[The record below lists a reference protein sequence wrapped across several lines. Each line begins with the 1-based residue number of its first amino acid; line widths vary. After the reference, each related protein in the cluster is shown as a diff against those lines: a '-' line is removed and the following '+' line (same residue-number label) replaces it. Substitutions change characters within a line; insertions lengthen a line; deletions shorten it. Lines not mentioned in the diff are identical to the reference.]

1 MTCFWSRPWSRPWSR
16 FCLPCI
22 ALLCAA
28 LLGISAEAAWAQDRG
43 TLRGTVRDAETQDP
57 LVGANVV
64 LTDLARGTST
74 NPDGQFEIRDV
85 PAGMHS
91 VEVTFV
97 GFEAVTRT
105 VSVQAGATT
114 TLEVAL
120 APAPLVG
127 GEVVVT
133 GSKRQEKIL
142 EAPIQVEAIDAQD
155 LETTGGGTYL
165 SALSNLKGIDF
176 VNVGI
181 NGQGISARGFNNH
194 FNTRLLQMKDGRVA
208 QLPGTGLPQG
218 NFLPTS
224 QLDVKSIEVVVGP
237 ASALYGPNAHT
248 GVVNVITKDPWDES
262 GAAFNIRGGQN
273 DLIDFNGRI
282 AGTINEDFGWK
293 VTGQYMSATDFRPP
307 EATGSNPP
315 PQDFSHYFTNQNANA
330 LFYEGELVQDYDLE
344 SIRTEASLYYQFGDD
359 WQLTG
364 AYGFSENDN
373 FGLTNNGRNRIL
385 DWQVQYQNLQ
395 LSSDHWF
402 VQATHTSNDAGD
414 TYQINA
420 VGSAAAGIYDAAIAE
435 GASPSAAREAALSE
449 LPALRE
455 ANRFV
460 DRGELWDSEIQ
471 YRNTLDVGD
480 GTLDIVTGGQA
491 RRYLPDSDGTFL
503 ADADGQDIDA
513 TEVGGYLQLD
523 YRPTDRIRINTAAR
537 VDDHSDYGTQFSP
550 KAAVVYTVAPS
561 HNVRAGYN
569 RAFKSPTILESNL
582 LISDVFRG
590 NIDGYTIRDQQT
602 NDVVRTVSPLDPEEV
617 NSIEVGYKGVF
628 GKRVY
633 VDVSGYNS
641 WYQNFISPLTNV
653 ADPLGLFNEDGP
665 TGTVAFD
672 DEGNLVGE
680 GTPLAGTL
688 STYFNFGEA
697 TVRGLDV
704 GVNVYANAHFSVS
717 GSVSFIDLASS
728 ERGDAEED
736 LLLNVPNTKVKGA
749 ATVRDLGVDGW
760 FLSASG
766 RWHSAFE
773 FRSGRWDSDVYY
785 TDGEVPSRFTATL
798 TAGYTVPET
807 GVSIK
812 ASVNNLFNT
821 ERVDVLGAPV
831 TERLIWL
838 SASYKLDGL
847 RF

>member
-1 MTCFWSRPWSRPWSR
+1 MTRSRPSLW
-16 FCLPCI
+16 I
-22 ALLCAA
+22 AVLSTAVAFFLVAA
-28 LLGISAEAAWAQDRG
+28 PVSVAQDTGALAG
-43 TLRGTVRDAETQDP
+43 TIQEADTGEP

-64 LTDLARGTST
+64 VGETNLGTSADA
-74 NPDGQFEIRDV
+74 NGAYRIEDI
-85 PAGMHS
+85 PAGSYTVRVSFIGYQSQSES
-91 VEVTFV
+91 VSIRAGETTRLDVALETQSFV
-97 GFEAVTRT
+97 GD
-105 VSVQAGATT
+105 
-114 TLEVAL
+114 
-120 APAPLVG
+120 
-127 GEVVVT
+127 EVVVT
-133 GSKRQEKIL
+133 GSRRQEKIL

-224 QLDVKSIEVVVGP
+224 ELDVKTIEVVVGP

-248 GVVNVITKDPWDES
+248 GVVNVITRDPWDES
-262 GAAFNIRGGQN
+262 GAAFNVRGGQN
-273 DLIDFNGRI
+273 DLIDVNGRI

-293 VTGQYMSATDFRPP
+293 VTGQYLSATDFRPP

-315 PQDFSHYFTNQNANA
+315 PQDFTHYFTNQNASV

-344 SIRTEASLYYQFGDD
+344 SIRTEASLSYQFGDD

-402 VQATHTSNDAGD
+402 TQVTRTTNDAGD

-420 VGSAAAGIYDAAIAE
+420 VGSDAASIYDAAIAE
-435 GASPSAAREAALSE
+435 GASPSAAREAALSA

-455 ANRFV
+455 DNKFV

-480 GTLDIVTGGQA
+480 GALDIVTGGQA

-503 ADADGQDIDA
+503 ADAGGQDIDA
-513 TEVGGYLQLD
+513 TEIGGYLQLD

-602 NDVVRTVSPLDPEEV
+602 NDLVRTISPLDPEKV

-633 VDVSGYNS
+633 VDISGYNS

-672 DEGNLVGE
+672 DESNLVGE
-680 GTPLAGTL
+680 DTPLAGTL

-704 GVNVYANAHFSVS
+704 GVNVYANAHFNVS
-717 GSVSFIDLASS
+717 GSVSIIDLARS
-728 ERGDAEED
+728 ERGDAEEG

-773 FRSGRWDSDVYY
+773 FRSGYWDSNRFYD
-785 TDGEVPSRFTATL
+785 DGEVPSRFTAAL
-798 TAGYTVPET
+798 TAGYTIPET
-807 GVSIK
+807 GVQIK

-821 ERVDVLGAPV
+821 ERPDVLGAPV
-831 TERLIWL
+831 TERLIWV
-838 SASYKLDGL
+838 SATYTFNGL